1 MEPFEAS
8 LPPDLAR
15 LRKLRQDLAEWLAS
29 VHVPQGRRD
38 AIVLA
43 IHEAAANAIEH
54 ACSRVTIKGARDQD
68 KLILVVANSGRWG
81 GPRSEDLWRGRGLT
95 LMQALTSQLEIH
107 AEAGRTTVRMRVDL
121 GDSRARSAT

>member
-15 LRKLRQDLAEWLAS
+15 LRKLRHDLAEWLAS
-29 VHVPQGRRD
+29 VHVPPSRRD

-43 IHEAAANAIEH
+43 IHEAAANAIVH
-54 ACSRVTIKGARDQD
+54 ACSGVTIKGARDPD
-68 KLILVVANSGRWG
+68 KVILVVANSGRWR
-81 GPRSEDLWRGRGLT
+81 GPRSEDLGPGRGLT

-107 AEAGRTTVRMRVDL
+107 AESGRTTIRMRVDL
-121 GDSRARSAT
+121 ADSRASSTT